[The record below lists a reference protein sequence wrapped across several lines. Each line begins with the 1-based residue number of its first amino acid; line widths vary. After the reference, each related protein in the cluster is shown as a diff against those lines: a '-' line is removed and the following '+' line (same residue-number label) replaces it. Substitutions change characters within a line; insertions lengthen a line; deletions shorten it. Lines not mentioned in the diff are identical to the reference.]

1 MGPDFTLQSEMVQ
14 DEPAEPLRHGSS
26 ERTRQGS
33 FQQQRDRYNDYW
45 TLVLFFYHF
54 ENHNIFSQSVGC
66 LISTEG
72 MVQSQPLRFLKNFK

>member
-14 DEPAEPLRHGSS
+14 DGPAGPLHHGSS

-45 TLVLFFYHF
+45 TLVLL
-54 ENHNIFSQSVGC
+54 S
-66 LISTEG
+66 
-72 MVQSQPLRFLKNFK
+72 FLKITTYFLSLWVV